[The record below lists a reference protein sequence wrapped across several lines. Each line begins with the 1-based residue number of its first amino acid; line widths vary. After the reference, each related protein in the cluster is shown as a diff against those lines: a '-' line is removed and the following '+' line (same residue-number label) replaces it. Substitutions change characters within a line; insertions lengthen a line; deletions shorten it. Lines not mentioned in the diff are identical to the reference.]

1 MKAFFAHTGVTLVLV
16 LATLV
21 AYARQTKPDSDRYKR
36 QEVMI
41 PMRDRIKLH
50 AVIFTPKNQTEKLP
64 FLLERTPYGVSKY
77 PSPEKETYV
86 KDMADDGYI
95 FVYEDIRGRYLSEGK
110 YEMSRMGRDKKDPK
124 AIDEATDTYDT
135 IDWLLKNVPENNG
148 KAGEYGISYDGWT
161 SIIAASDPHP
171 AMVAVSEQA
180 TPSDMFL
187 NDDLHHNGAFRLSYA
202 FEYAFMEE
210 ISKTDSLF
218 QFGNYDT
225 YDWYLK
231 LGPLSNINKKYV
243 HGKLPSWNAFTE
255 HPNYDEYWKHQS
267 LPYRLDS
274 PRIAIQ
280 HVGGWWDQ
288 EDMVGPQDAY
298 RVLEKN
304 DRHNRNF
311 IVIGPWRHGGWA
323 GGEASRLGNVTFDGQ
338 KTGPYFRKEIQA
350 KWFAWYLKGK
360 GDGNFAEAIT
370 FQTGS
375 NQWKNYTKWPP
386 KESAIKNIYFHSN
399 GKLSFNAPSASEKKA
414 FDSYISDP
422 AKPVPYR
429 ERPVQETYGPG
440 SDWYFWL
447 THDQRFAQSRP
458 DVLSWETDT
467 LTSDVTVTGNLLAK
481 IYAATSGTDA
491 DYVVKLIDVYPQVYK
506 KELNMSG
513 YELMIASDV
522 FRGRFRKSFAKPEPM
537 TPGKIELYTIDL
549 HGIDHVFKKGH
560 KIMVQVQSTWF
571 PIIDR
576 NPQKYVP
583 NIFEAKE
590 SDYVKATE
598 MIYHSA
604 SAASCISLPVVE

>member
-1 MKAFFAHTGVTLVLV
+1 MKAFVTHSLF
-16 LATLV
+16 ATLLLLCTFAV
-21 AYARQTKPDSDRYKR
+21 YARQAKPDTDKYDRK
-36 QEVMI
+36 EVMI
-41 PMRDRIKLH
+41 PMRDGVKLH
-50 AVIFTPKNQTEKLP
+50 AVIFAPKNQTDKLP
-64 FLLERTPYGVSKY
+64 FLLERTPYGVSGAR
-77 PSPEKETYV
+77 SPEKNGYV

-110 YEMSRMGRDKKDPK
+110 YEMSRMSRDKKDPK
-124 AIDEATDTYDT
+124 AIDESTDTYDT
-135 IDWLLKNVPENNG
+135 IDWLLKNVPNNNG
-148 KAGEYGISYDGWT
+148 KAGELGISYDGWT

-180 TPSDMFL
+180 TPSDMFM

-218 QFGNYDT
+218 QFHNYDT

-243 HGKLPSWNAFTE
+243 HGKLPSWNAFVE
-255 HPNYDEYWKHQS
+255 HPNYDDYWKRQALRS
-267 LPYRLDS
+267 RLDS

-298 RVLEKN
+298 KFLEKS

-323 GGEASRLGNVTFDGQ
+323 GGEGSRLGNVTFDGQ

-386 KESAIKNIYFHSN
+386 KESAMKNIYLRAN
-399 GKLSFNAPSASEKKA
+399 GKLSFDEPGATEGK
-414 FDSYISDP
+414 FDSYVSDS

-429 ERPVQETYGPG
+429 ARPIQETYGPG
-440 SDWYFWL
+440 SEWYFWL
-447 THDQRFAQSRP
+447 TEDQRFVHNRP

-467 LTSDVTVTGNLLAK
+467 LTSDLTVTGNLLAK
-481 IYAATSGTDA
+481 LYAATSGTDA
-491 DYVVKLIDVYPQVYK
+491 DYVVKLIDVYPQEYK
-506 KELNMSG
+506 KELKMSG
-513 YELMIASDV
+513 YQLMVAADV
-522 FRGRFRKSFAKPEPM
+522 FRARFRKSFSKPEPM
-537 TPGKIELYTIDL
+537 IPGKAELISIDL

-590 SDYVKATE
+590 SDYIKATE
-598 MIYHSA
+598 MIYRTTG
-604 SAASCISLPVVE
+604 AASCISLPVVE